1 MIEEHYLNDIVSLKM
16 IEISTYS
23 DEVVEN
29 VENPSKIV
37 EEVESRGLVGSKKKK
52 ENEGFQYHE
61 STEGE
66 TQ

>member
-1 MIEEHYLNDIVSLKM
+1 M
-16 IEISTYS
+16 IEISTNS